1 MERAQELL
9 LKTYFPIKRV
19 TSDACFNDDKHFIKQ
34 FKKKF
39 QLTPSEFRRAYTQK
53 FQDSSSFDPQV
64 LLSRDTDINY
74 YQRFKDTD
82 KQSPS

>member
-1 MERAQELL
+1 MLA
-9 LKTYFPIKRV
+9 
-19 TSDACFNDDKHFIKQ
+19 FNDDKHFMKQ

-39 QLTPSEFRRAYTQK
+39 QLTPSAFRRAYTQK